1 MSNRSNNK
9 PELNSMKS
17 NLLKLIK
24 NYGGKWVA
32 LKPNTESVI
41 SSGKD
46 AKKVYEDAQKKGVR
60 IPTLFKVPTKY
71 IPYIG

>member
-1 MSNRSNNK
+1 
-9 PELNSMKS
+9 MKS
-17 NLLKLIK
+17 DLIKLIK

-32 LKPNTESVI
+32 LKPDTEFVV

-46 AKKVYEDAQKKGVR
+46 AKKVYREAQEKGVE

-71 IPYIG
+71 TPYIG

>member
-1 MSNRSNNK
+1 MN
-9 PELNSMKS
+9 S
-17 NLLKLIK
+17 NLIELIK
-24 NYGGKWVA
+24 KYSGKWIA
-32 LKPNTESVI
+32 LKPDTQRVI

-46 AKKVYEDAQKKGVR
+46 AVKVYKEARKKGVE